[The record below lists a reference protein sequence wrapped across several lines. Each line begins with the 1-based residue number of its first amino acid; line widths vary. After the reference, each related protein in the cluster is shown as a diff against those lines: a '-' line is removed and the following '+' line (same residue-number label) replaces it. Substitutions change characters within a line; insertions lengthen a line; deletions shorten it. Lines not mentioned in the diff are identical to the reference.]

1 MAGSFIGLFSPYDI
15 YFVNKSRNTIFHFYD
30 SRGLDIVS
38 NSKETL
44 KELYLKRN
52 EWILNYDLER
62 IDSIFNSN
70 IGEHSDALHH
80 QSDLQ

>member
-1 MAGSFIGLFSPYDI
+1 MGVLSVCSFSPYDV

-38 NSKETL
+38 NSKEAI

-52 EWILNYDLER
+52 EWILNYDRER
-62 IDSIFNSN
+62 IHLNYCV
-70 IGEHSDALHH
+70 E
-80 QSDLQ
+80 QR